1 MNLVVPCSSIIM
13 LAISLANLRMRTV
26 SQDGAFPPCSG
37 RFAVPV
43 LYMELSWF
51 DRAALDIWFIDVK
64 LAILELVLFF
74 QLALDVCVFLKFL
87 QALDFCRII

>member
-1 MNLVVPCSSIIM
+1 MNLLVPCSSIIM

-37 RFAVPV
+37 RFTVPV

-51 DRAALDIWFIDVK
+51 DIRLWIYG
-64 LAILELVLFF
+64 LVTWNWRFWAF
-74 QLALDVCVFLKFL
+74 VPSSASFGGFCFLRFV
-87 QALDFCRII
+87 